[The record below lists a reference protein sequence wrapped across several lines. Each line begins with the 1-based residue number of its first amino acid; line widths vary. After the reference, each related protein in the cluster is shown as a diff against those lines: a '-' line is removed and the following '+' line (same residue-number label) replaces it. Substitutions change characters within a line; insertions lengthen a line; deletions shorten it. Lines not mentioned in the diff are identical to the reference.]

1 MVNNKNVLV
10 FRMKQFLPNPKE
22 DEKEEVDEFGS
33 SRSDFGSKAY
43 RIDNATEWVKSKRI
57 FNVIRRALNMRL
69 RLTFSEY

>member
-1 MVNNKNVLV
+1 MTIYFKSLIPIGYDIYVVNNKNVYV

-43 RIDNATEWVKSKRI
+43 RIENTTE
-57 FNVIRRALNMRL
+57 
-69 RLTFSEY
+69 